1 MTTPTLTI
9 NELDLE
15 RLEDLLERPEYR
27 SLATAKA
34 LASELERATLV
45 APKDMPADVVTMNS
59 QIRFRD
65 LNDDSVHVRTLVYP
79 QRADSAADTLSVL
92 APLGAALLGLS
103 VGQQINWQLPGGGST
118 NLEVEAVLYQP
129 EAAGEFHR

>member
-1 MTTPTLTI
+1 MTSPTLTI

-27 SLATAKA
+27 SLATATA
-34 LASELERATLV
+34 LARELERAVLV
-45 APKDMPADVVTMNS
+45 APQDMPADVVTMNS
-59 QIRFRD
+59 QVRFRD
-65 LNDDSVHVRTLVYP
+65 LNDNSVHVRTLVYP
-79 QRADSAADTLSVL
+79 QRADAAVDALSVL

-103 VGQQINWQLPGGGST
+103 VGQQINWQLPGGGNT

-129 EAAGEFHR
+129 EAAGEYHR

>member
-1 MTTPTLTI
+1 MTSPTLTI

-15 RLEDLLERPEYR
+15 RLEELLERPEYR
-27 SLATAKA
+27 QLATARA
-34 LASELERATLV
+34 LAEELDRAALV
-45 APKDMPADVVTMNS
+45 SPKAMPADVVTMNS
-59 QIRFRD
+59 QVRFRD
-65 LNDDSVHVRTLVYP
+65 LSDDSVHVRTLVYP

-103 VGQQINWQLPGGGST
+103 VGQEINWRLPGGGNT
-118 NLEVEAVLYQP
+118 NLRVEEILYQP

>member
-1 MTTPTLTI
+1 MTSPTLTI

-15 RLEDLLERPEYR
+15 RLEELLERPEYR
-27 SLATAKA
+27 QLATARA
-34 LASELERATLV
+34 LAEELDRAALV
-45 APKDMPADVVTMNS
+45 SPKDMPADVVTMNS
-59 QIRFRD
+59 QVRFRD
-65 LNDDSVHVRTLVYP
+65 LSDDSVHVRTLVYP

-103 VGQQINWQLPGGGST
+103 VGQEINWRLPGGGNT
-118 NLEVEAVLYQP
+118 NLRVEEILYQP

>member
-1 MTTPTLTI
+1 MSSPTLTI

-15 RLEDLLERPEYR
+15 RLEELLERPEFR
-27 SLATAKA
+27 QLATARA
-34 LASELERATLV
+34 LTEELDRATLV
-45 APKDMPADVVTMNS
+45 SPKDMPADVVTMNS
-59 QIRFRD
+59 QVRFRD
-65 LNDDSVHVRTLVYP
+65 LSDNSTHVRTLVYP

-103 VGQQINWQLPGGGST
+103 AGQEINWRLPGGGNT
-118 NLEVEAVLYQP
+118 NLRVEEILYQP